1 MNMSETFSEGPIF
14 AATAVVATVLFL
26 IFLGTFLRLMPALMN
41 GVIRWKG
48 NLELEDS
55 LQLSK
60 SRNII
65 AAILYIP
72 LVMIFYLFG
81 IFRPAFV
88 DNVPT
93 LWQFPLVVGI
103 FLFYL
108 LLRFFLNWQL
118 ELQNYSSKT
127 FTAANN
133 CFFNFFHL
141 YRRGQIFASA
151 CRPLTTILYLCTL
164 EIIPTGMMVI
174 TTTML

>member
-1 MNMSETFSEGPIF
+1 MNMSETFSEDPVF

-72 LVMIFYLFG
+72 LVMVF
-81 IFRPAFV
+81 
-88 DNVPT
+88 
-93 LWQFPLVVGI
+93 
-103 FLFYL
+103 
-108 LLRFFLNWQL
+108 
-118 ELQNYSSKT
+118 
-127 FTAANN
+127 
-133 CFFNFFHL
+133 
-141 YRRGQIFASA
+141 
-151 CRPLTTILYLCTL
+151 
-164 EIIPTGMMVI
+164 
-174 TTTML
+174 